1 MKGCIESLE
10 VLQSDLDFAIQ
21 ITSTDRYISRSKG
34 LHRKVGT
41 TSNTL
46 RSAILKE
53 YLDSYKNSIKDAE
66 VENDDT
72 ENLLDDGAENLLE
85 DAPETTVDSTK
96 SAEEVEEVSGISFL
110 DLVKKSTNCNTQDE
124 GVIDTVDDSPK
135 VEEVSSNSFLSAV
148 RGNNSTD
155 PTPREPISEPV
166 IPSVNLEELLGL
178 TPSKSN
184 SDEESCKRHGVYV
197 ESIVRRRKHD
207 EAHKKRM
214 EERSKR
220 FLNRE
225 FNRSSHTEERL
236 NYTSH
241 GRCIEDVV
249 GNYSES
255 LEKGTDG
262 MQPTVADSSSYV
274 GSGKYVEDIVANY
287 SENSKEDEDTI
298 QPTVD
303 DISSYVDH
311 GIYVEVIVSSQHT
324 TGTNEVQV
332 DPVEAEGISSGSEDL
347 WEDADEEPVATV
359 GIDSSSD
366 SVWDDVD
373 EEPAVVDLESKKNN
387 LENKNIDALLGLVES
402 ENKSS
407 NQKIKTESIA
417 DLENKSIDLEKEKHE
432 SLLKVLES
440 EAEKSD
446 LESEKVDVPKDIR
459 TFLKSHPSSTVDFVA
474 RYYPKKEIEKQLA
487 LGRIYKRKGKL
498 MI

>member
-21 ITSTDRYISRSKG
+21 ITSTDRYLSRSKG

-41 TSNTL
+41 TGNTL

-72 ENLLDDGAENLLE
+72 ENLLDDTPDTAES
-85 DAPETTVDSTK
+85 STNRVK
-96 SAEEVEEVSGISFL
+96 EVEEVSGSSFL
-110 DLVKKSTNCNTQDE
+110 DLVKETTEGNTQDE
-124 GVIDTVDDSPK
+124 SVADAVNDSSE

-148 RGNNSTD
+148 RGSNITIT
-155 PTPREPISEPV
+155 TPEEPSSEPV

-178 TPSKSN
+178 TPSRSN
-184 SDEESCKRHGVYV
+184 IDEEPYKRHGVYV

-207 EAHKKRM
+207 EARKKRM

-220 FLNRE
+220 FSNRE
-225 FNRSSHTEERL
+225 FNRSSRTEESL

-249 GNYSES
+249 CNYSES
-255 LEKGTDG
+255 LENGTDG

-274 GSGKYVEDIVANY
+274 SSGKYVEDVVAIY
-287 SENSKEDEDTI
+287 SENSKEDKDTI

-303 DISSYVDH
+303 GVSSYVDH
-311 GIYVEVIVSSQHT
+311 GIYVEVIVSSQPT
-324 TGTNEVQV
+324 TGTSEVPLGV
-332 DPVEAEGISSGSEDL
+332 DDISDSIDDL
-347 WEDADEEPVATV
+347 WDDADEESVTV
-359 GIDSSSD
+359 EGAGGNSD
-366 SVWDDVD
+366 SVWDVED
-373 EEPAVVDLESKKNN
+373 EEPVVVDLDSRRVNS
-387 LENKNIDALLGLVES
+387 ENETVDALLGLVES
-402 ENKSS
+402 ENKNS

-417 DLENKSIDLEKEKHE
+417 DLENKSIDLEKEKHG
-432 SLLKVLES
+432 SVLKDLES

>member
-41 TSNTL
+41 TGNTL

-53 YLDSYKNSIKDAE
+53 YLDSYKNSIRDAE
-66 VENDDT
+66 VENGDT
-72 ENLLDDGAENLLE
+72 ENLLDDTP
-85 DAPETTVDSTK
+85 DTVESSTNRVK
-96 SAEEVEEVSGISFL
+96 EVEEVSGSSFL
-110 DLVKKSTNCNTQDE
+110 DLVKETTKGNTQDE
-124 GVIDTVDDSPK
+124 SVTDAVNDYSE

-148 RGNNSTD
+148 RGSNITAT
-155 PTPREPISEPV
+155 TPEEPSSEPV

-178 TPSKSN
+178 TPSRSN
-184 SDEESCKRHGVYV
+184 SDEGSYKRQGVYV
-197 ESIVRRRKHD
+197 ESIVRRREHD
-207 EAHKKRM
+207 EASKKRM
-214 EERSKR
+214 EERSR
-220 FLNRE
+220 SFSNRE
-225 FNRSSHTEERL
+225 FNRSSRSEERL

-249 GNYSES
+249 CNYSES
-255 LEKGTDG
+255 LEKGTDDI
-262 MQPTVADSSSYV
+262 QPTVADSSSYV
-274 GSGKYVEDIVANY
+274 SSGKYVEDVVAIY
-287 SENSKEDEDTI
+287 SENSKEDKDTI

-303 DISSYVDH
+303 GISSYVDH
-311 GIYVEVIVSSQHT
+311 GIYVEVIVSSQPT
-324 TGTNEVQV
+324 TGTSEVTLGV
-332 DPVEAEGISSGSEDL
+332 DGISDSIDDL
-347 WEDADEEPVATV
+347 WDNADEESVTAD
-359 GIDSSSD
+359 GMGSSD
-366 SVWDDVD
+366 SVCDDVD
-373 EEPAVVDLESKKNN
+373 EEPDFVDLESKKNN
-387 LENKNIDALLGLVES
+387 LENKNIDVLLGLVES

-407 NQKIKTESIA
+407 NQKLKTKSIA
-417 DLENKSIDLEKEKHE
+417 DLENKSIDLEKEKHG
-432 SLLKVLES
+432 SVLKDLES

-446 LESEKVDVPKDIR
+446 LESEKIDVPKDIR

>member
-21 ITSTDRYISRSKG
+21 ITSTDRYLSRSKG

-41 TSNTL
+41 TGNTL

-72 ENLLDDGAENLLE
+72 ENLLGDTPDTAES
-85 DAPETTVDSTK
+85 STNRVK
-96 SAEEVEEVSGISFL
+96 EVEEVSGSSFL
-110 DLVKKSTNCNTQDE
+110 DLVNETTEGNTQDE
-124 GVIDTVDDSPK
+124 SVADAINDSSE

-148 RGNNSTD
+148 RGSNITAT
-155 PTPREPISEPV
+155 TPEEPSSEPV

-178 TPSKSN
+178 TPSRSN
-184 SDEESCKRHGVYV
+184 IDEESYKRHGVYV

-207 EAHKKRM
+207 EARKKHM

-220 FLNRE
+220 FSNRE
-225 FNRSSHTEERL
+225 FNRSSRTEERL

-262 MQPTVADSSSYV
+262 IQPTVADSSSYV
-274 GSGKYVEDIVANY
+274 ISGKYVEDVVANY
-287 SENSKEDEDTI
+287 SENSKEDKDTI
-298 QPTVD
+298 QPIIDGV
-303 DISSYVDH
+303 SSYVDH

-324 TGTNEVQV
+324 TGTSEVPLCV
-332 DPVEAEGISSGSEDL
+332 DGISDSIDDL
-347 WEDADEEPVATV
+347 WDDADEESVTV
-359 GIDSSSD
+359 DGMGISD

-373 EEPAVVDLESKKNN
+373 EEPAVEDLESKKNN
-387 LENKNIDALLGLVES
+387 LENKNIDVLLGLVES

-407 NQKIKTESIA
+407 NQKIKTESIS
-417 DLENKSIDLEKEKHE
+417 DLENKSIDLEKEKHG
-432 SLLKVLES
+432 SVLKDLES
-440 EAEKSD
+440 EAKKSD

>member
-21 ITSTDRYISRSKG
+21 ITSTDRYLSRSKG

-41 TSNTL
+41 TGNTL

-72 ENLLDDGAENLLE
+72 ENLLDDTPDTAES
-85 DAPETTVDSTK
+85 STNRVK
-96 SAEEVEEVSGISFL
+96 EVEEVSGSSFL
-110 DLVKKSTNCNTQDE
+110 DLVKETTKGNTQDE
-124 GVIDTVDDSPK
+124 SVADVVDDSSE

-148 RGNNSTD
+148 RGSNITAT
-155 PTPREPISEPV
+155 TPEEPSSEPV

-178 TPSKSN
+178 TPSRSN
-184 SDEESCKRHGVYV
+184 IDEEYYKRHGVYV
-197 ESIVRRRKHD
+197 ESIVQRRKHD
-207 EAHKKRM
+207 EACKKRM

-220 FLNRE
+220 FSNRE
-225 FNRSSHTEERL
+225 FNRSSRTEERL

-249 GNYSES
+249 DNYSES
-255 LEKGTDG
+255 LERGTDG
-262 MQPTVADSSSYV
+262 MQPTVVDSSSYV
-274 GSGKYVEDIVANY
+274 SSGKYVEDVVAIY
-287 SENSKEDEDTI
+287 SENSKEDKDTI

-303 DISSYVDH
+303 GVSSYVDH
-311 GIYVEVIVSSQHT
+311 GIYVEVIVSSQPT
-324 TGTNEVQV
+324 TGISEAPLGV
-332 DPVEAEGISSGSEDL
+332 DDISDSIDDL
-347 WEDADEEPVATV
+347 WDGADEESITAD
-359 GIDSSSD
+359 GMGSSD

-373 EEPAVVDLESKKNN
+373 EEPAVADLESKKNN

-417 DLENKSIDLEKEKHE
+417 DLENKSIDLEKEKHG
-432 SLLKVLES
+432 SVLKDLES

>member
-1 MKGCIESLE
+1 MKGCIESIE

-21 ITSTDRYISRSKG
+21 ITSTDRYLSRSKG

-41 TSNTL
+41 TGNTL

-53 YLDSYKNSIKDAE
+53 YLDSYKNIIKGAE
-66 VENDDT
+66 VGNVDT
-72 ENLLDDGAENLLE
+72 ENLLDDTP
-85 DAPETTVDSTK
+85 DTTESSTNRVK
-96 SAEEVEEVSGISFL
+96 EVEEVSGSSFL
-110 DLVKKSTNCNTQDE
+110 DLVKETTEGNTQDE
-124 GVIDTVDDSPK
+124 GVADAVNDSSE
-135 VEEVSSNSFLSAV
+135 VEEVSSNSFLSAI
-148 RGNNSTD
+148 RGSNITAT
-155 PTPREPISEPV
+155 TPEEPSSVPV

-178 TPSKSN
+178 PPSRSN
-184 SDEESCKRHGVYV
+184 SDEESYKRHGVYV

-207 EAHKKRM
+207 DAHRKRM
-214 EERSKR
+214 EEQSKR
-220 FLNRE
+220 FSNRE
-225 FNRSSHTEERL
+225 FNRSSRTEERL

-255 LEKGTDG
+255 LEKGTDDI
-262 MQPTVADSSSYV
+262 QPTVADSSSYV
-274 GSGKYVEDIVANY
+274 SSGKYVEDVVANY
-287 SENSKEDEDTI
+287 SENSKEDKDTI
-298 QPTVD
+298 QPIIDGV
-303 DISSYVDH
+303 SSYVDH

-324 TGTNEVQV
+324 MGTSEVPLGV
-332 DPVEAEGISSGSEDL
+332 DGISDSIDDL
-347 WEDADEEPVATV
+347 WDDADEESVTV
-359 GIDSSSD
+359 DGMGISD

-373 EEPAVVDLESKKNN
+373 EEPAVEDLESKKNN

-417 DLENKSIDLEKEKHE
+417 DLENKSIDLEKEKHG
-432 SLLKVLES
+432 SVLKDLES

>member
-72 ENLLDDGAENLLE
+72 ENLLDDTPDTAES
-85 DAPETTVDSTK
+85 STNRVK
-96 SAEEVEEVSGISFL
+96 EVEEVSGSSFL
-110 DLVKKSTNCNTQDE
+110 DLVKETTEGNTQDE
-124 GVIDTVDDSPK
+124 GVADAVNDSSE
-135 VEEVSSNSFLSAV
+135 VEEVSSNLFLSAI
-148 RGNNSTD
+148 RGSNITAT
-155 PTPREPISEPV
+155 TPEEPSSEPV

-178 TPSKSN
+178 TPSRSN
-184 SDEESCKRHGVYV
+184 IDEESYKRHGVYV
-197 ESIVRRRKHD
+197 ESILRRRKHD

-214 EERSKR
+214 EELSKR
-220 FLNRE
+220 FSNRE
-225 FNRSSHTEERL
+225 FNRSSRTEERL

-249 GNYSES
+249 DNYSES

-262 MQPTVADSSSYV
+262 MQPTVVDSSSYV
-274 GSGKYVEDIVANY
+274 SSGKYVEDVVAIY
-287 SENSKEDEDTI
+287 SENSKEDKDTI

-303 DISSYVDH
+303 GVSSYVDH
-311 GIYVEVIVSSQHT
+311 GIYVEVIVSSQPT
-324 TGTNEVQV
+324 TGISEAPLGV
-332 DPVEAEGISSGSEDL
+332 DDISDSIDDL
-347 WEDADEEPVATV
+347 WDDADEESVTAD
-359 GIDSSSD
+359 GMGSSD

-373 EEPAVVDLESKKNN
+373 EEPAVADLESKKNN

-417 DLENKSIDLEKEKHE
+417 DLENKSIDLEKEKHG
-432 SLLKVLES
+432 SVLKDLES

-446 LESEKVDVPKDIR
+446 LEREKVDVPKDIR

>member
-21 ITSTDRYISRSKG
+21 ITSTDRYLSRSKG

-41 TSNTL
+41 TGNTL

-72 ENLLDDGAENLLE
+72 ENLLDDTPDTAES
-85 DAPETTVDSTK
+85 STNRVK
-96 SAEEVEEVSGISFL
+96 EVEEVSGSSFL
-110 DLVKKSTNCNTQDE
+110 DLVKETTEGNTQDE
-124 GVIDTVDDSPK
+124 SVADAVNDSSE

-148 RGNNSTD
+148 RGSNITST
-155 PTPREPISEPV
+155 TPEEPSSEPV

-178 TPSKSN
+178 TPSRGN
-184 SDEESCKRHGVYV
+184 IDEEPYKRHGVYV

-207 EAHKKRM
+207 EARKKRM

-220 FLNRE
+220 FSNRE
-225 FNRSSHTEERL
+225 FNRSSRTEESL

-255 LEKGTDG
+255 LEKDTDG

-274 GSGKYVEDIVANY
+274 SSGKYVEDVVAIY
-287 SENSKEDEDTI
+287 SENSKEDKDTI

-303 DISSYVDH
+303 GVSSYVDH
-311 GIYVEVIVSSQHT
+311 GIYVEVIVSSQST
-324 TGTNEVQV
+324 TGTSEVPLGV
-332 DPVEAEGISSGSEDL
+332 DDISDSIDDL
-347 WEDADEEPVATV
+347 WDDADEESVIAD
-359 GIDSSSD
+359 GIGISD
-366 SVWDDVD
+366 SVCDDID
-373 EEPAVVDLESKKNN
+373 EEPAVADLESKKNN

-417 DLENKSIDLEKEKHE
+417 DLENKSIDLEKEKHG
-432 SLLKVLES
+432 SVLKDLES